1 MPWRRLLNRV
11 CRPQDMCLVYRL
23 LWQNYVWKS
32 LFLEKIRTLSACKD
46 SWMEARLWPNVRSRL
61 SWKTRKWSFLQC
73 HPIHLVLTSFWQLF
87 DNFLVASFSIGQ
99 SKCHTRGSR
108 MKQKWYLTS
117 PPLKVLAFFLLS
129 PPIDANRKL
138 SKSRQNCITFSSGN
152 QSVSNI
158 PKGPIKKLLTLGQ
171 RL

>member
-11 CRPQDMCLVYRL
+11 CRPQDMCLVYGL

-73 HPIHLVLTSFWQLF
+73 HPIHLPVNWFWHLF
-87 DNFLVASFSIGQ
+87 DSFLTTFSWLLFQLANQNATREGVGW
-99 SKCHTRGSR
+99 SKSGTWHLR
-108 MKQKWYLTS
+108 
-117 PPLKVLAFFLLS
+117 
-129 PPIDANRKL
+129 L
-138 SKSRQNCITFSSGN
+138 SKFLHFSVVTSNRRQQEVVKKSSELN
-152 QSVSNI
+152 NFFEWQSVGEHHS
-158 PKGPIKKLLTLGQ
+158 KGSH
-171 RL
+171 

>member
-11 CRPQDMCLVYRL
+11 CRPQDMCLVYGL

-73 HPIHLVLTSFWQLF
+73 HPIHLPVNWFWHLF
-87 DNFLVASFSIGQ
+87 DSFLTTFSRLLFQLANQNATREGVGW
-99 SKCHTRGSR
+99 SKSGTWHLR
-108 MKQKWYLTS
+108 
-117 PPLKVLAFFLLS
+117 
-129 PPIDANRKL
+129 L
-138 SKSRQNCITFSSGN
+138 SKFLHFSVVTSNRRQQEVVKKSSELN
-152 QSVSNI
+152 NFFEWQSVGEHHS
-158 PKGPIKKLLTLGQ
+158 KGSH
-171 RL
+171 

>member
-1 MPWRRLLNRV
+1 MPWRRLLNRA
-11 CRPQDMCLVYRL
+11 CRPQDMCLVYGL

-46 SWMEARLWPNVRSRL
+46 SWMEARLWPNVKVTLVVENEEVELFTVPPDSL
-61 SWKTRKWSFLQC
+61 GFDIFL
-73 HPIHLVLTSFWQLF
+73 TAFWQLSRGF
-87 DNFLVASFSIGQ
+87 FFNWPIKMPHARESDEAKVVLDISASQ
-99 SKCHTRGSR
+99 SSCI
-108 MKQKWYLTS
+108 
-117 PPLKVLAFFLLS
+117 FLLS

-138 SKSRQNCITFSSGN
+138 SKSRQNWITFSSGN
-152 QSVSNI
+152 QSVSTI